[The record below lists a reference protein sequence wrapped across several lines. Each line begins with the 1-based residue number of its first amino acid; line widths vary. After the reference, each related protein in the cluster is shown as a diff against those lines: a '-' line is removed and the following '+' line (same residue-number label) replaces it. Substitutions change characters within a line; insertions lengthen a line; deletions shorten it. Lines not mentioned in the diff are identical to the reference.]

1 MRRWIKQEYIDSLI
15 LISIIGIILLSYVVD
30 TFLKYPE
37 MAQKSLIYYTIFVPV
52 ITKDGNR
59 DIDILVIYRYLKIDI
74 PKLSIIFQ

>member
-1 MRRWIKQEYIDSLI
+1 M
-15 LISIIGIILLSYVVD
+15 
-30 TFLKYPE
+30 FLKYPE

-74 PKLSIIFQ
+74 PKLSIIFR